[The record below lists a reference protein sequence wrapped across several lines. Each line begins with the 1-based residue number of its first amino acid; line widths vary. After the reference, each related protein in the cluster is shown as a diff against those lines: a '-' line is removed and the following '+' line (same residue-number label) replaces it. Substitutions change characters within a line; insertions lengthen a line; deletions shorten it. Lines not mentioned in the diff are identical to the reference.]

1 MLAKMVAM
9 AILSGEI
16 RQNKLRK
23 PARWSGGEEETMT
36 TEEKLIKNK
45 LGLLEL
51 AEYLKNVSEA
61 CRIMGYSRDTFYRV
75 KKAYEEGGIEALKE
89 KSRRVPNIKNRVSEE
104 VEQAVLGM
112 ALEEPAFGQKRVSD
126 ELRRRGIFISPA
138 GVRCVWLRHNLETFK
153 KRLQALEE
161 HVAKTGAVLT
171 ESQLKALEKAK
182 EEKMAWG
189 EIETEHVGY
198 LGAQDTFYVGTLK
211 GVGRIY
217 QQTFID
223 TYSSVG
229 FAKLYTSKAPIN
241 SADLLN
247 DRVIPFFD
255 KYGVAILRVLT
266 DRGTEFC
273 GKPDRHDYE
282 LFLALNDID
291 HTKTKAKNPQT
302 NGICE
307 RFHKTMLEEFYS
319 VAFRKKIYRSLEEL
333 QKDLDDWLVKYN
345 HRRPHQGKRCQG
357 RTPMETFLENLPLA
371 KEKMLSKQNG
381 NCLAVAA

>member
-1 MLAKMVAM
+1 
-9 AILSGEI
+9 
-16 RQNKLRK
+16 
-23 PARWSGGEEETMT
+23 MT

-89 KSRRVPNIKNRVSEE
+89 KSRRVPNIKNRVSQDI
-104 VEQAVLGM
+104 EQAVLDM
-112 ALEEPAFGQKRVSD
+112 ALEEPSYGQKKVSD

-153 KRLQALEE
+153 KRLKALEE

-247 DRVIPFFD
+247 DKVIPFFD
-255 KYGVAILRVLT
+255 KYGIPILRILT

-307 RFHKTMLEEFYS
+307 RFHRTILEEFYS
-319 VAFRKKIYRSLEEL
+319 VAFRKKIYHSLDEL
-333 QKDLDDWLVKYN
+333 QRDLDEWIVKYN

-357 RTPMETFLENLPLA
+357 RTPMETFLENLPFA
-371 KEKMLSKQNG
+371 KEKILSKQNG
-381 NCLAVAA
+381 NRLAVAA

>member
-1 MLAKMVAM
+1 MVAM
-9 AILSGEI
+9 AILSEEI
-16 RQNKLRK
+16 RQNQIRK
-23 PARWSGGEEETMT
+23 EEGTMT

-89 KSRRVPNIKNRVSEE
+89 KSRRVPNIKNRVSPE
-104 VEQAVLGM
+104 VEQAVLDL
-112 ALEEPAFGQKRVSD
+112 ALEEPSYGQKRVSD

-138 GVRCVWLRHNLETFK
+138 GVRCVWLRHNLERFE
-153 KRLQALEE
+153 KRLKALEE

-171 ESQLKALEKAK
+171 ESQLKALDKAK

-189 EIETEHVGY
+189 EIETEHIGY

-223 TYSSVG
+223 TYSAVG

-241 SADLLN
+241 SADILN

-255 KYGVAILRVLT
+255 KYGIPILRMLT

-273 GKPDRHDYE
+273 GKPDKHDYE

-307 RFHKTMLEEFYS
+307 RFHRTILEEFYS
-319 VAFRKKIYRSLEEL
+319 VAFRKKIYHSLDEL
-333 QKDLDDWLVKYN
+333 QRDLDEWMVKYN

-371 KEKMLSKQNG
+371 KEKILSKQNG
-381 NCLAVAA
+381 NRLAVTA

>member
-1 MLAKMVAM
+1 MVAM
-9 AILSGEI
+9 AIFSEEKRPNQI
-16 RQNKLRK
+16 RK
-23 PARWSGGEEETMT
+23 EEETMT
-36 TEEKLIKNK
+36 TDEKLIKNK

-104 VEQAVLGM
+104 VEQAVLAM
-112 ALEEPAFGQKRVSD
+112 ALEEPAYGQKRVSD
-126 ELRRRGIFISPA
+126 ELRQRGVFISPA
-138 GVRCVWLRHNLETFK
+138 GVRCVWLRHNLERFE
-153 KRLQALEE
+153 KRLKALEE

-171 ESQLKALEKAK
+171 ESQLKAMEKAK

-223 TYSSVG
+223 TYSAVG
-229 FAKLYTSKAPIN
+229 FAKLYTSKVPIN

-255 KYGVAILRVLT
+255 KYGIPILRVLT

-273 GKPDRHDYE
+273 GKPDKHDYE

-307 RFHKTMLEEFYS
+307 RFHKTMLEEFYPES
-319 VAFRKKIYRSLEEL
+319 A
-333 QKDLDDWLVKYN
+333 QKAPGFSYGD
-345 HRRPHQGKRCQG
+345 
-357 RTPMETFLENLPLA
+357 E
-371 KEKMLSKQNG
+371 
-381 NCLAVAA
+381 

>member
-1 MLAKMVAM
+1 
-9 AILSGEI
+9 
-16 RQNKLRK
+16 
-23 PARWSGGEEETMT
+23 MT

-89 KSRRVPNIKNRVSEE
+89 KSRRVPNIKNRVSPE
-104 VEQAVLGM
+104 VEQAVVDL
-112 ALEEPAFGQKRVSD
+112 ALEEPSYGQKKVSD

-138 GVRCVWLRHNLETFK
+138 GVRCVWLRHNLERFE
-153 KRLQALEE
+153 KRLKALEE

-223 TYSSVG
+223 TYSAVG

-255 KYGVAILRVLT
+255 KYGIPILRILT

-307 RFHKTMLEEFYS
+307 RFHRTILEEFYS
-319 VAFRKKIYRSLEEL
+319 VAFRKKIYHGLDEL
-333 QKDLDDWLVKYN
+333 QRDLDEWMVKYN

-371 KEKMLSKQNG
+371 KEKILGIQDRS
-381 NCLAVAA
+381 CLAITA